1 MSSFLTGMPLRTGN
15 YERDLQE
22 LYTWACKLIVE
33 LRSLLYSLDAQN
45 VKEARSVLASR
56 ISGVLR
62 ESQIP
67 TMTTIKVSDGA
78 DNGIRFVNSNSDV
91 LASIYYDG
99 DNKKLVFDSTEAIY
113 LDSNGAVR
121 VNGDDGVTEA

>member
-45 VKEARSVLASR
+45 VKEARSVLASG

-67 TMTTIKVSDGA
+67 NMTTIKVSDGA
-78 DNGIRFVNSNSDV
+78 DNGIRFVNSNLDV
-91 LASIYYDG
+91 LASIYYDS
-99 DNKKLVFDSTEAIY
+99 DNEKLVIDSTKAIH

-121 VNGDDGVTEA
+121 VNGDDIKTEA